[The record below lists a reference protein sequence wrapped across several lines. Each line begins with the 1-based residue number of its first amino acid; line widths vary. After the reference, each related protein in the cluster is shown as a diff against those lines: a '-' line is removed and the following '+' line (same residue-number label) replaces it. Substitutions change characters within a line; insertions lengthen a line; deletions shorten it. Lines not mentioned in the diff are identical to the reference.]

1 MKYTQSKDALLSLI
15 REGGKLDWM
24 AQVKL
29 TALLSFPS
37 MMAQLVH
44 IMMQYIDASMVGSLG
59 AAASASIGL
68 VSTSIWLFGSLCH
81 AVSVGFY
88 VQVAHRIGA
97 NDFAGAREVLRQ
109 SFLACM
115 LFALMLS
122 GIGVGVSSYLPHW
135 LGGGEDICHNSSL
148 YFMFFSLCLPFSM
161 LNSLCAG
168 MLRCSGNMH
177 IPSILNI
184 GLCLLDVVFNWLLIF
199 PTRTYHLPFD
209 HLPFTDF
216 NPQWSMVNSQ
226 WSITIPGAGLGV
238 VGAVLGTALAFIIC
252 SLLMCYFTVVRSKE
266 LSLRQDS
273 GTFITQMKT
282 LRESIH
288 ISAPIAM
295 EHVILCGAQIVS
307 TIIVAPL
314 GTVAIAANS
323 FGITVEALCYMPGY
337 GIADAATTLVGQSLG
352 AGRRFLARSFGR
364 ITLGMGMAFMTL
376 MAVVMYCCSPALM
389 SIMTPDLD
397 VQRLT
402 VQILRIEA
410 FAEPMFAASIVCYGI
425 FVGARDTLIPCTMN
439 LTSIWLARIVPAAL
453 LAATMGLRGVWI
465 AMAGELCFRGIIFLI
480 RFRGDSWLKAFSKH
494 PKGEETSAAG

>member
-15 REGGKLDWM
+15 REGGKLDWI

-59 AAASASIGL
+59 AQASASIGL
-68 VSTSIWLFGSLCH
+68 VSTSIWLFGSLCA

-88 VQVAHRIGA
+88 VQVAHKIGA

-109 SFLACM
+109 SFMACI
-115 LFALMLS
+115 LFALVLS
-122 GIGVGVSSYLPHW
+122 CIGVSISHYLPHW
-135 LGGGEDICHNSSL
+135 LGGGEDICHDASL
-148 YFMFFSLCLPFSM
+148 YFMFFSMCLPFSM

-177 IPSILNI
+177 VPSILNI
-184 GLCLLDVVFNWLLIF
+184 GLCLLDVLFNWLLIF
-199 PTRTYHLPFD
+199 PSRTYEGSI
-209 HLPFTDF
+209 F
-216 NPQWSMVNSQ
+216 NIQY
-226 WSITIPGAGLGV
+226 SIDIPGAGLGV
-238 VGAVLGTALAFIIC
+238 AGAVLGTAIAFIIC
-252 SLLMCYFTVVRSKE
+252 SSLMCYFTVVRSKE

-273 GTFITQMKT
+273 GTFIPQRST
-282 LRESIH
+282 LRESFR
-288 ISAPIAM
+288 ISAPIAV

-314 GTVAIAANS
+314 GTIAIAANS

-337 GIADAATTLVGQSLG
+337 GISDAATTLVGQSLG

-364 ITLGMGMAFMTL
+364 ITLGMGITFMTL

-389 SIMTPDLD
+389 SIMTPD
-397 VQRLT
+397 VEVERLT

-425 FVGARDTLIPCTMN
+425 FVGARDTLIPCAMN
-439 LTSIWLARIVPAAL
+439 LGSMWMVRIV
-453 LAATMGLRGVWI
+453 LASILVGTMGLRGVWI
-465 AMAGELCFRGIIFLI
+465 AMATELCFRGIIFLI
-480 RFRGDSWLKAFSKH
+480 RFRGDGWLKKFSVSK
-494 PKGEETSAAG
+494 

>member
-15 REGGKLDWM
+15 REGGKLDWI

-37 MMAQLVH
+37 MLAQLVH

-59 AAASASIGL
+59 AQASASIGL
-68 VSTSIWLFGSLCH
+68 VSTSIWLFGSLCA

-88 VQVAHRIGA
+88 VQVAHKIGA

-109 SFLACM
+109 SFMACI
-115 LFALMLS
+115 LFALVLS
-122 GIGVGVSSYLPHW
+122 CIGVSISHYLPHW
-135 LGGGEDICHNSSL
+135 LGGGEDICHDASL
-148 YFMFFSLCLPFSM
+148 YFMFFSMCLPFSM

-177 IPSILNI
+177 VPSILNI
-184 GLCLLDVVFNWLLIF
+184 GLCLLDVLFNWLLIF
-199 PTRTYHLPFD
+199 PSRTYEGSI
-209 HLPFTDF
+209 F
-216 NPQWSMVNSQ
+216 NIQYSVD
-226 WSITIPGAGLGV
+226 IPGAGLGV
-238 VGAVLGTALAFIIC
+238 AGAVLGTAIAFIIC
-252 SLLMCYFTVVRSKE
+252 SSLMCYFTVVRSKE

-273 GTFITQMKT
+273 GTFIPQRST
-282 LRESIH
+282 LRESFR
-288 ISAPIAM
+288 ISAPIAV

-314 GTVAIAANS
+314 GTIAIAANS

-337 GIADAATTLVGQSLG
+337 GISDAATTLVGQSLG

-364 ITLGMGMAFMTL
+364 ITLGMGITFMTL

-389 SIMTPDLD
+389 SVMTPDLD

-402 VQILRIEA
+402 VEILRIEA

-439 LTSIWLARIVPAAL
+439 LGSMWLVRIV
-453 LAATMGLRGVWI
+453 LASILVTTMGLRGVWI
-465 AMAGELCFRGIIFLI
+465 AMAIELCFRGIIFLI
-480 RFRGDSWLKAFSKH
+480 RFRGDGWLKKFSVSK
-494 PKGEETSAAG
+494 

>member
-1 MKYTQSKDALLSLI
+1 MKYTQRKDQLLSLI

-24 AQVKL
+24 SQVKL

-59 AAASASIGL
+59 ASASASIGL

-88 VQVAHRIGA
+88 VQVAHKIGA

-109 SFLACM
+109 SFLSCL
-115 LFALMLS
+115 LFALILS
-122 GIGVGVSSYLPHW
+122 GIGVGISSFLPHW
-135 LGGGEDICHNSSL
+135 LGGGEDICHDASL
-148 YFMFFSLCLPFSM
+148 YFMFFSMCLPFSM

-184 GLCLLDVVFNWLLIF
+184 SLCLLDVFFNWLLIF
-199 PTRTYHLPFD
+199 PTRTYHLPFTIFSPS
-209 HLPFTDF
+209 LGEGLGVGFSF
-216 NPQWSMVNSQ
+216 
-226 WSITIPGAGLGV
+226 TIPGAGLGV

-252 SLLMCYFTVVRSKE
+252 SLLMCYFTVVHSKE

-273 GTFITQMKT
+273 GTFVPQRRT
-282 LRESIH
+282 LHESFR
-288 ISAPIAM
+288 ISAPIAV

-307 TIIVAPL
+307 TLIVAPL
-314 GTVAIAANS
+314 GTIAIAANS

-337 GIADAATTLVGQSLG
+337 GISDAATALVGQSLG
-352 AGRRFLARSFGR
+352 AGRRMLARSFGR
-364 ITLGMGMAFMTL
+364 ITLGMGMTFMTI
-376 MAVVMYCCSPALM
+376 MAVVMFCCSPALM
-389 SIMTPDLD
+389 TLMTPDIA
-397 VQRLT
+397 VQKLT

-439 LTSIWLARIVPAAL
+439 LASMWFVRITLAL
-453 LAATMGLRGVWI
+453 LLVSTMGLQGVWI
-465 AMAGELCFRGIIFLI
+465 AMAVELCFRGVIFLI
-480 RFRGDSWLKAFSKH
+480 RFSGNSWQKKI
-494 PKGEETSAAG
+494 PNP

>member
-1 MKYTQSKDALLSLI
+1 MKYTQSKDKLLSLI
-15 REGGKLDWM
+15 REGGKLDWK

-29 TALLSFPS
+29 TALLSLPS
-37 MMAQLVH
+37 MLAQLVH

-59 AAASASIGL
+59 AQASASIGL
-68 VSTSIWLFGSLCH
+68 VSTTIWLFGSLCH
-81 AVSVGFY
+81 AISVGFY
-88 VQVAHRIGA
+88 VQVAHKIGA

-109 SFLACM
+109 SFISCI
-115 LFALMLS
+115 LFALALS
-122 GIGVGVSSYLPHW
+122 VIGVGISSYLPHW
-135 LGGGEDICHNSSL
+135 LGGGEDICRDASL
-148 YFMFFSLCLPFSM
+148 YFMFFSMCLPFSM

-184 GLCLLDVVFNWLLIF
+184 GLCLLDVLFNWLLIF
-199 PTRTYHLPFD
+199 PSRTYEGSI
-209 HLPFTDF
+209 F
-216 NPQWSMVNSQ
+216 NIQYSMD
-226 WSITIPGAGLGV
+226 IPGAGLGV
-238 VGAVLGTALAFIIC
+238 AGAVLGTALAFVIC

-266 LSLRQDS
+266 LSLRQDT
-273 GTFITQMKT
+273 GTFIPQLKT
-282 LRESIH
+282 LRESFH
-288 ISAPIAM
+288 ISAPIAV

-314 GTVAIAANS
+314 GTIAIAANS

-337 GIADAATTLVGQSLG
+337 GISDAATTLVGQSLG

-364 ITLGMGMAFMTL
+364 ITLSMGIAFMTL

-389 SIMTPDLD
+389 SVMTPDLD

-425 FVGARDTLIPCTMN
+425 FVGAKDTLIPCTMN
-439 LTSIWLARIVPAAL
+439 LASIWFVRIILAYMLVSR
-453 LAATMGLRGVWI
+453 MGLQGVWI
-465 AMAGELCFRGIIFLI
+465 AMATELCFRGIIFLI
-480 RFRGDSWLKAFSKH
+480 RFRGDSWLKAFSK
-494 PKGEETSAAG
+494 PQK

>member
-1 MKYTQSKDALLSLI
+1 MNYTQSKDQLLSLI
-15 REGGKLDWM
+15 REGGKLDTIS
-24 AQVKL
+24 QVKL
-29 TALLSFPS
+29 AALLSFPS

-59 AAASASIGL
+59 AHASASIGL
-68 VSTSIWLFGSLCH
+68 VSTTIWLFGSLCS
-81 AVSVGFY
+81 AASVGFY

-97 NDFAGAREVLRQ
+97 CDFAGARQVLRQ
-109 SFLACM
+109 SFLSCI
-115 LFALMLS
+115 LFALVLS
-122 GIGVGVSSYLPHW
+122 GIGVGISSSLPHW
-135 LGGGEDICHNSSL
+135 LGGGEDICHDASL
-148 YFMFFSLCLPFSM
+148 YFMFFSMCLPFSM

-177 IPSILNI
+177 IPSLLNM
-184 GLCLLDVVFNWLLIF
+184 GMCLLDVVFNWLLIF
-199 PTRTYHLPFD
+199 PSRTYHLPFN

-216 NPQWSMVNSQ
+216 SSQWSMVNGQ

-238 VGAVLGTALAFIIC
+238 AGAVLGTALAFVIC
-252 SLLMCYFTVVRSKE
+252 SGLMCYFTVVRSKE

-273 GTFITQMKT
+273 GTFIPQLST
-282 LRESIH
+282 LREGIR
-288 ISAPIAM
+288 IAAPIAV

-314 GTVAIAANS
+314 GTVAVAANS

-352 AGRRFLARSFGR
+352 AGRRLLARSLGR
-364 ITLGMGMAFMTL
+364 ITLGMGMGMMTL
-376 MAVVMYCCSPALM
+376 MAVVMYTTSPALM
-389 SIMTPDLD
+389 TLMTPDPD

-439 LTSIWLARIVPAAL
+439 LSSIWLVRII
-453 LAATMGLRGVWI
+453 LAYFLASTMGLRGVWI
-465 AMAGELCFRGIIFLI
+465 AMAVELCFRGIIFLI
-480 RFRGDSWLKAFSKH
+480 RFRGNSWLNKAPNKTT
-494 PKGEETSAAG
+494 KK

>member
-1 MKYTQSKDALLSLI
+1 MTYTQSKDQLLSLI
-15 REGGKLDWM
+15 REGGKLDTIS
-24 AQVKL
+24 QVKL
-29 TALLSFPS
+29 AALLSFPS

-59 AAASASIGL
+59 AHASASIGL
-68 VSTSIWLFGSLCH
+68 VSTTIWLFGSLCS
-81 AVSVGFY
+81 AASVGFY

-97 NDFAGAREVLRQ
+97 CDFAGARQVLRQ
-109 SFLACM
+109 SFLSCI
-115 LFALMLS
+115 LFALVLS
-122 GIGVGVSSYLPHW
+122 GIGVGISSYLPHW
-135 LGGGEDICHNSSL
+135 LGGGEDICHDASL
-148 YFMFFSLCLPFSM
+148 YFMFFSMCLPFSM

-177 IPSILNI
+177 IPSLLNM
-184 GLCLLDVVFNWLLIF
+184 GMCLLDVVFNWLLIF
-199 PTRTYHLPFD
+199 PSRTYHLPFN

-216 NPQWSMVNSQ
+216 NSQWSMVNGQ

-238 VGAVLGTALAFIIC
+238 AGAVLGTALAFVIC
-252 SLLMCYFTVVRSKE
+252 SGLMCYFTVVRSKE

-273 GTFITQMKT
+273 GTFIPQLST
-282 LRESIH
+282 LREGIR
-288 ISAPIAM
+288 IAAPIAV

-352 AGRRFLARSFGR
+352 AGRRLLARSLGR
-364 ITLGMGMAFMTL
+364 ITLGMGMGMMTL
-376 MAVVMYCCSPALM
+376 MAVVMYTTSPALM
-389 SIMTPDLD
+389 TLMTPDPD

-439 LTSIWLARIVPAAL
+439 LSSIWLVRIV
-453 LAATMGLRGVWI
+453 LAYFLASTMGLRGVWI
-465 AMAGELCFRGIIFLI
+465 AMAVELCFRGIIFLI
-480 RFRGDSWLKAFSKH
+480 RFRGNSWLNKAPNKTTE
-494 PKGEETSAAG
+494 K

>member
-15 REGGKLDWM
+15 REGGKLDWI

-37 MMAQLVH
+37 MLAQLVH

-59 AAASASIGL
+59 AQASASIGL
-68 VSTSIWLFGSLCH
+68 VSTSIWLFGSLCA

-88 VQVAHRIGA
+88 VQVAHKIGA

-109 SFLACM
+109 SFMACI
-115 LFALMLS
+115 LFALVLS
-122 GIGVGVSSYLPHW
+122 CIGVSISHYLPHW
-135 LGGGEDICHNSSL
+135 LGGGEDICHDASL
-148 YFMFFSLCLPFSM
+148 YFMFFSMCLPFSM

-177 IPSILNI
+177 VPSILNI
-184 GLCLLDVVFNWLLIF
+184 GLCLLDVLFNWLLIF
-199 PTRTYHLPFD
+199 PSRTYEGSI
-209 HLPFTDF
+209 F
-216 NPQWSMVNSQ
+216 NIQY
-226 WSITIPGAGLGV
+226 SIDIPGAGLGV
-238 VGAVLGTALAFIIC
+238 AGAVLGTAIAFIIC
-252 SLLMCYFTVVRSKE
+252 SSLMCYFTVVRSKE

-273 GTFITQMKT
+273 GTFIPQRST
-282 LRESIH
+282 LRESFR
-288 ISAPIAM
+288 ISAPIAV

-314 GTVAIAANS
+314 GTIAIAANS

-337 GIADAATTLVGQSLG
+337 GISDAATTLVGQSLG

-364 ITLGMGMAFMTL
+364 ITLGMGITFMTL

-389 SIMTPDLD
+389 SVMTPDLD

-402 VQILRIEA
+402 VEILRIEA

-439 LTSIWLARIVPAAL
+439 LGSMWLVRIV
-453 LAATMGLRGVWI
+453 LASILVTTMGLRGVWI
-465 AMAGELCFRGIIFLI
+465 AMAIELCFRGIIFLI
-480 RFRGDSWLKAFSKH
+480 RFRGDGWLKKFSVSK
-494 PKGEETSAAG
+494 

>member
-1 MKYTQSKDALLSLI
+1 MNYTQSKDQLLSLI

-37 MMAQLVH
+37 MLAQLVH

-59 AAASASIGL
+59 AEASASIGL
-68 VSTSIWLFGSLCH
+68 VSTSIWLFGSLCA

-88 VQVAHRIGA
+88 VQVAHKIGA

-109 SFLACM
+109 SFMACI

-122 GIGVGVSSYLPHW
+122 CIGVSISHYLPHW
-135 LGGGEDICHNSSL
+135 LGGGEEICHDASL
-148 YFMFFSLCLPFSM
+148 YFMFFSMCLPFSM

-184 GLCLLDVVFNWLLIF
+184 GLCLLDVLFNWLLIF
-199 PTRTYHLPFD
+199 PTRTYHLPFS
-209 HLPFTDF
+209 HLPFTELGG
-216 NPQWSMVNSQ
+216 Q

-252 SLLMCYFTVVRSKE
+252 SSLMCYFTVVRSKE
-266 LSLRQDS
+266 LSLRQDK
-273 GTFITQMKT
+273 GTFIPQRST
-282 LRESIH
+282 LRESFR
-288 ISAPIAM
+288 ISAPIAV

-314 GTVAIAANS
+314 GTIAIAANS

-337 GIADAATTLVGQSLG
+337 GISDAATTLVGQSLG

-364 ITLGMGMAFMTL
+364 ITLGMGMTFMTL

-389 SIMTPDLD
+389 SVMTPDLD

-402 VQILRIEA
+402 VEILRIEA

-439 LTSIWLARIVPAAL
+439 LGSMWLVRIV
-453 LAATMGLRGVWI
+453 LASILVTTMGLRGVWI
-465 AMAGELCFRGIIFLI
+465 AMATELCFRGIIFLL
-480 RFRGDSWLKAFSKH
+480 RFRTDSWLKAFSKAQ
-494 PKGEETSAAG
+494 KG

>member
-15 REGGKLDWM
+15 REGGKLDWI

-37 MMAQLVH
+37 MLAQLVH

-59 AAASASIGL
+59 AQASASIGL
-68 VSTSIWLFGSLCH
+68 VSTSIWLFGSLCA

-88 VQVAHRIGA
+88 VQVAHKIGA

-109 SFLACM
+109 SFMACI
-115 LFALMLS
+115 LFALVLS
-122 GIGVGVSSYLPHW
+122 CIGVSISHYLPHW
-135 LGGGEDICHNSSL
+135 LGGGEDICHDASL
-148 YFMFFSLCLPFSM
+148 YFMFFSMCLPFSM

-177 IPSILNI
+177 VPSILNI
-184 GLCLLDVVFNWLLIF
+184 GLCLLDVLFNWLLIF
-199 PTRTYHLPFD
+199 PSRTYEGSI
-209 HLPFTDF
+209 F
-216 NPQWSMVNSQ
+216 NIQY
-226 WSITIPGAGLGV
+226 SIDIPGAGLGV
-238 VGAVLGTALAFIIC
+238 AGAVLGTAIAFIIC
-252 SLLMCYFTVVRSKE
+252 SSLMCYFTVVRSKE
-266 LSLRQDS
+266 LSLKQDS
-273 GTFITQMKT
+273 GTFIPQRST
-282 LRESIH
+282 LRESFR
-288 ISAPIAM
+288 ISAPIAV

-314 GTVAIAANS
+314 GTIAIAANS

-337 GIADAATTLVGQSLG
+337 GISDAATTLVGQSLG

-364 ITLGMGMAFMTL
+364 ITLGMGITFMTL

-389 SIMTPDLD
+389 SVMTPDLD

-402 VQILRIEA
+402 VEILRIEA

-439 LTSIWLARIVPAAL
+439 LSSIWLVRII
-453 LAATMGLRGVWI
+453 LAYFLASTMGLRGVWI
-465 AMAGELCFRGIIFLI
+465 AMAVELCFRGIIFLI
-480 RFRGDSWLKAFSKH
+480 RFRGNSWLNKAPNKTTE
-494 PKGEETSAAG
+494 K